1 MIKVDWNLPFLE
13 QLEYFRSKGVVLS
26 PESWRDVWKQANS
39 RAFTVAQVTEM
50 DVLHDIR
57 AALDQA
63 KESGMTLK
71 DFKAKLQ
78 PTLEKKGWLAPEG
91 EEAKILL
98 PDGTVRKR
106 LTGWRLDNIFATNSQ
121 ETYSVG
127 RYKQLQEV
135 KQSRPYW
142 MYVAVMDS
150 ATRPDHAA
158 MNGKIYHADHPF
170 WDQWY
175 PPNGFRCRCYVRTL
189 SARQMKKLGL
199 KEETS
204 GVGIKPDKG
213 FDYNPGQ
220 TGLDHWKPD
229 LDKYTPE
236 ERRLLEGALNAGA

>member
-50 DVLHDIR
+50 DVLHDIM
-57 AALDQA
+57 AAQDLA
-63 KESGMTLK
+63 MESGMTLK
-71 DFKAKLQ
+71 EFKDSIR
-78 PTLEKKGWLAPEG
+78 PTLEQKGWLAPEG
-91 EEAKILL
+91 EAAKIIL

-106 LTGWRLDNIFATNSQ
+106 LTGWRLDNIFATNSA
-121 ETYSVG
+121 ETYAVG

-135 KQSRPYW
+135 KEFRPYW

-158 MNGKIYHADHPF
+158 LDGKIWHADHPV
-170 WDQWY
+170 WDRIY
-175 PPNGFRCRCYVRTL
+175 PPNGWRCRCYVRSL
-189 SARQMKKLGL
+189 SGRQMKKLGL
-199 KEETS
+199 KEETG
-204 GVGIKPDKG
+204 GVDFKPDEG
-213 FDYNPGQ
+213 FDYNPG
-220 TGLDHWKPD
+220 TSGLDHWKPD

-236 ERRLLEGALNAGA
+236 ERNLLEGALNG